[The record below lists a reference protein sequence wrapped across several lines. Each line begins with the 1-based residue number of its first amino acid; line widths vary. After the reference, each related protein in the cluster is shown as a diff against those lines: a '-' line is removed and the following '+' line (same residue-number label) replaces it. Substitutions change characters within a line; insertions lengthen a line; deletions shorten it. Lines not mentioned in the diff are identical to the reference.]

1 MVPACLRKEVFTVG
15 ALDNLDHNPSSM
27 TAASSFH
34 GTGISMFQ
42 LATTTNRG
50 EERPPVTLPPQ
61 GTGHH
66 LPEYYAIVPPVEL
79 DTCKAVV
86 PECRVEEAVS
96 CISEEKKKEE
106 QWAEYSFPKLDNESV
121 APGDTLTWAAYN
133 ASQIILMSTS

>member
-1 MVPACLRKEVFTVG
+1 MAPACLRKGVFTVG

-50 EERPPVTLPPQ
+50 EERPPVTIPPQ

-66 LPEYYAIVPPVEL
+66 LPEEYAIVPPVEL
-79 DTCKAVV
+79 DTSKAVV
-86 PECRVEEAVS
+86 PECRMEEAVS
-96 CISEEKKKEE
+96 CISEVKKKEE
-106 QWAEYSFPKLDNESV
+106 RSFPKLDN
-121 APGDTLTWAAYN
+121 
-133 ASQIILMSTS
+133 